1 MELSTWDKILKFIA
15 YFSLLFNFLH
25 VGLWGY
31 FALTIQ
37 KFPEAHFKFQE
48 VWPIGLILT
57 SILSIIPTIFSII
70 YFARAKGFVSKIF
83 LVIQI
88 ILGHWFVFGLL

>member
-48 VWPIGLILT
+48 VLAYWLDSNIY
-57 SILSIIPTIFSII
+57 SIHHSNHIFD
-70 YFARAKGFVSKIF
+70 YIF
-83 LVIQI
+83 LQGQKGSF
-88 ILGHWFVFGLL
+88 LRFSW